1 MHIGL
6 FCPPDGPGP
15 VGRGSPGLSAD
26 PDQNGCTGHRATRGD
41 GIACA
46 IYGFAS
52 RWAFAGPAVSTGS
65 TVLDRGIVISISSTC
80 RVGVFA
86 FSGMRQMLSQRL
98 QRYVQP
104 SMLNASVVRPRQK
117 RATGLTTCRRVEACA
132 RFHRFN
138 QKAFARGGAHSGQ
151 PVRHGLERHLPGAE
165 STAKLVTSRQP
176 HHQGPGAEADRHRK
190 VGCPPRQPHRQAQ
203 TG

>member
-65 TVLDRGIVISISSTC
+65 TVLDRGIVLSISSTC
-80 RVGVFA
+80 RGW
-86 FSGMRQMLSQRL
+86 RL
-98 QRYVQP
+98 RPFLGCANAVATAAP
-104 SMLNASVVRPRQK
+104 LCAALNAK
-117 RATGLTTCRRVEACA
+117 RVCSPA
-132 RFHRFN
+132 
-138 QKAFARGGAHSGQ
+138 
-151 PVRHGLERHLPGAE
+151 
-165 STAKLVTSRQP
+165 TAKP
-176 HHQGPGAEADRHRK
+176 CDRPDDL
-190 VGCPPRQPHRQAQ
+190 PPV
-203 TG
+203 